1 MKNIKKLINSLKSL
15 SKKLNGWVWLKIGW
29 RIRDVNRSI
38 QSLIK
43 WFPII
48 WKDRDWDDSF
58 IFTILK
64 FKLQNQAK
72 YIGKQDRHTRAKRDA
87 EIMTTCVRLIERVQD
102 EYYSMEYMDYE
113 DRIFDFILSPT
124 EPEVYE
130 LHTETKSENYNAYH
144 KKYPLIYKR
153 VLNGEGLFDIK
164 DRDEESMKQVI
175 AMNIG
180 YINHSRAKKLL
191 FSLLEHNIEKWWN

>member
-48 WKDRDWDDSF
+48 WKDRDFDHSF

-87 EIMTTCVRLIERVQD
+87 ETMTTCVRLIEK
-102 EYYSMEYMDYE
+102 
-113 DRIFDFILSPT
+113 I
-124 EPEVYE
+124 
-130 LHTETKSENYNAYH
+130 
-144 KKYPLIYKR
+144 
-153 VLNGEGLFDIK
+153 
-164 DRDEESMKQVI
+164 
-175 AMNIG
+175 
-180 YINHSRAKKLL
+180 
-191 FSLLEHNIEKWWN
+191 

>member
-1 MKNIKKLINSLKSL
+1 MIKSIFKCRFYLNNILYGLKNIIY
-15 SKKLNGWVWLKIGW
+15 WL
-29 RIRDVNRSI
+29 
-38 QSLIK
+38 
-43 WFPII
+43 PII
-48 WKDRDWDDSF
+48 YRDRNWDSAF

-87 EIMTTCVRLIERVQD
+87 ETMTTCVRLIEKIQD
-102 EYYSMEYMDYE
+102 EYYYMEYMDYE
-113 DRIFDFILSPT
+113 DRIFDFISSPT

-153 VLNGEGLFDIK
+153 VLNGEGPFNIK
-164 DRDEESMKQVI
+164 DRDEDSIKQVI
-175 AMNIG
+175 SMNIG
-180 YINHSRAKKLL
+180 HINQARAKKLL
-191 FSLLEHNIEKWWN
+191 FTLLEHNIEKWWD